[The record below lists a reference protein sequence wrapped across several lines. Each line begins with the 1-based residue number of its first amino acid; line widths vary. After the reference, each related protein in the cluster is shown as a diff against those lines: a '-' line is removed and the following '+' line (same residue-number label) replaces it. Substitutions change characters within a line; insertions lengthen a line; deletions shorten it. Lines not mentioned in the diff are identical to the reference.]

1 MPIATSITNNTNCFI
16 TTQSDSTASSPSSG
30 QKKGL
35 VELLPPNNNLAV
47 FRWWETIDIESPV
60 TIIPGELKEFAR
72 AVRD

>member
-1 MPIATSITNNTNCFI
+1 
-16 TTQSDSTASSPSSG
+16 
-30 QKKGL
+30 L

>member
-1 MPIATSITNNTNCFI
+1 
-16 TTQSDSTASSPSSG
+16 
-30 QKKGL
+30 L

-47 FRWWETIDIESPV
+47 FRWWKTIDIENPV